1 MKILVVGGGGRE
13 HALCWALAA
22 SPLCDALYCAPGN
35 AGIAEEATCLDV
47 AAEDIDALVQAA
59 TDKAVDLVVV
69 GPEAPLVA
77 GLVDALEHA
86 GIKVFGPSKAAA
98 ELEGS
103 KAFAKELCAKHG
115 IPTPAFERFDDA
127 DKAKA
132 YAADQPLP
140 IVVKADGLA
149 SGKGVTV
156 CQTHGQAERA
166 IEEAL
171 VDKRFGAAGETVI
184 VETCVTGQ
192 EVSAFA
198 LVDGETAL
206 MLPCAQDHKPAYDG
220 DTGPNTGGMG
230 AYSPTPLVDEKTA
243 ELIHATILQP
253 TVEAMKAEGRPFKGL
268 LYAGL
273 MMTPD
278 GPQVLEYN
286 VRFGDPEC
294 QVLMMRLMSDLL
306 PALMAACDGVLDS
319 FDMRWFAET
328 AVSVVMAARG
338 YPGSYETGEAIG
350 GLDALKD
357 QDDLVVFHAG
367 TQADA
372 DGTVRSAGGRVLTVT
387 ALGGTLEE
395 ARERAYTAIDRI
407 DWPGGFCRR
416 DIGWRALGKATIETE
431 D

>member
-13 HALCWALAA
+13 HALCWAIAA
-22 SPLCDALYCAPGN
+22 SPLCDELYCAPGN
-35 AGIAEEATCLDV
+35 AGIAEEATCLEIGAEDV
-47 AAEDIDALVQAA
+47 DGLVKTAAE
-59 TDKAVDLVVV
+59 KGVDLVVV

-77 GLVDALEHA
+77 GLVDALEAA
-86 GIKVFGPSKAAA
+86 GIKAFGPSQAAA

-115 IPTPAFERFDDA
+115 IPTPAFERFTDA
-127 DKAKA
+127 AAAKA
-132 YAADQPLP
+132 YLADRPLP

-149 SGKGVTV
+149 SGKGVSV
-156 CQTHGQAERA
+156 CRTHGEAERA
-166 IEEAL
+166 VDAAL
-171 VDKRFGAAGETVI
+171 VEKRFGQAGESVI
-184 VETCVTGQ
+184 VEDYLSGQ

-198 LVDGETAL
+198 LVDGDTAL

-230 AYSPTPLVDEKTA
+230 AYSPAPPVDAKTA
-243 ELIHATILQP
+243 ELIHSTVLQP

-294 QVLMMRLMSDLL
+294 QVLVMRLMSDLL

-328 AVSVVMAARG
+328 AVSVVLAARG
-338 YPGSYETGEAIG
+338 YPGEYQKGEAIG
-350 GLDALKD
+350 GLDALK
-357 QDDLVVFHAG
+357 QQTDLVVFHAG
-367 TQADA
+367 TKADA
-372 DGTVRSAGGRVLTVT
+372 DGTVRANGGRVLTVT

-395 ARERAYTAIDRI
+395 ARERAYTAIDRL
-407 DWPGGFCRR
+407 DWPGGFYRR
-416 DIGWRALGKATIETE
+416 DIGWRALGKPTIQTE

>member
-13 HALCWALAA
+13 HALCWAIAA
-22 SPLCDALYCAPGN
+22 SPLCDELYCAPGN
-35 AGIAEEATCLDV
+35 AGIAAEATCLEV
-47 AAEDIDALVQAA
+47 AAEDVDELVTAA
-59 TDKAVDLVVV
+59 TEKAVDLVVV

-77 GLVDALEHA
+77 GLVDRLEDA
-86 GIKVFGPSKAAA
+86 GIKAFGPSKAAA

-115 IPTPAFERFDDA
+115 IPTAAFERFTDPQA
-127 DKAKA
+127 AKA
-132 YAADQPLP
+132 YVADQPLP

-156 CQTHGQAERA
+156 CQTHGEAERA
-166 IEEAL
+166 IDEAL
-171 VDKRFGAAGETVI
+171 VDKRFGAAGESVI
-184 VETCVTGQ
+184 VEQCLSGQ

-198 LVDGETAL
+198 LVDGDTAL

-243 ELIHATILQP
+243 ELIHSTILQP

-294 QVLMMRLMSDLL
+294 QVLVMRLMSDLL

-338 YPGSYETGEAIG
+338 YPGAYEKGEAIG
-350 GLDALKD
+350 GLDALEG

-367 TQADA
+367 TKADA

-387 ALGGTLEE
+387 ALGGSIEE